1 MITREARVICKQE
14 YELASH
20 IQPYT
25 ISWQEDTNDEKLIH
39 IKSFYN

>member
-20 IQPYT
+20 IQPY
-25 ISWQEDTNDEKLIH
+25 SWQEDTNDEKLMH